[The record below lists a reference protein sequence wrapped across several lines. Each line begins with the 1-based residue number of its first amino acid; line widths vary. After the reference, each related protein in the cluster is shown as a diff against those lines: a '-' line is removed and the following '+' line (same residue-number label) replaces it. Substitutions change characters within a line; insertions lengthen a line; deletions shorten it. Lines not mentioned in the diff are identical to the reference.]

1 MAAFPLPAERSREK
15 GMKSPRVSTH
25 MPGHEPPYA
34 RTRAFIC
41 PLTSVHIVRQTKSD
55 EQKIQHVLATDAL
68 NDKQTRLLRNGNHF
82 GKRTILNVKICNI
95 PYVLFPQSKH
105 TCKFANAHKQKSVD
119 IIVTKNLLI
128 LWLTDDEYT
137 YKKPII

>member
-1 MAAFPLPAERSREK
+1 MVVTGECGLMAARHNRGCIRGLERPYFGSRA
-15 GMKSPRVSTH
+15 PICPDASTH
-25 MPGHEPPYA
+25 
-34 RTRAFIC
+34 I
-41 PLTSVHIVRQTKSD
+41 IRQTKSD
-55 EQKIQHVLATDAL
+55 EQKIQHVLTTDAF

-82 GKRTILNVKICNI
+82 GKRTISNVKICNI
-95 PYVLFPQSKH
+95 PNILFPQSKH

-128 LWLTDDEYT
+128 LWLTDDENT